1 MCQRERKVKTLG
13 QDTTGGAPQDN
24 SSSIEDLEA
33 LRQRLRQGRMHAF
46 SVRDGERVILSERE
60 NTGWC

>member
-1 MCQRERKVKTLG
+1 M
-13 QDTTGGAPQDN
+13 DAPQDD

-46 SVRDGERVILSERE
+46 SVRGGERVILLERE